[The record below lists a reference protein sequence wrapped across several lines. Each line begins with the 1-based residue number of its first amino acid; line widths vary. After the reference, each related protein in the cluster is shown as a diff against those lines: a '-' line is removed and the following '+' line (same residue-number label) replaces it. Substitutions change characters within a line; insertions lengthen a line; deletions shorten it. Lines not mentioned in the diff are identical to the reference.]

1 MIECEITYS
10 DESLRQFIDHQK
22 VEKTIHRLF
31 SLLELDFYELSLTFV
46 TDKEMRVLNK
56 NYRNIDET
64 TDVLSFSQIE
74 EEDLVVQQEDSV
86 TLLGDIIISVDELRQ
101 NAAYFNEEVDVELMR
116 LVIHGILHLLGWD
129 HTSNEAT
136 EEMLQKQEMLLLK
149 ISKELNS

>member
-1 MIECEITYS
+1 
-10 DESLRQFIDHQK
+10 D
-22 VEKTIHRLF
+22 
-31 SLLELDFYELSLTFV
+31 
-46 TDKEMRVLNK
+46 
-56 NYRNIDET
+56 
-64 TDVLSFSQIE
+64 
-74 EEDLVVQQEDSV
+74 EDLVVQQEDSL

>member
-22 VEKTIHRLF
+22 VEKAVHKLF
-31 SLLELDFYELSLTFV
+31 SLLELDFYELSISFV

-74 EEDLVVQQEDSV
+74 DEDLFVQQEDSL

>member
-22 VEKTIHRLF
+22 VEKAVHKLF
-31 SLLELDFYELSLTFV
+31 SLLELDFYELSISFV

-74 EEDLVVQQEDSV
+74 DEDLFVQQEDSL

-116 LVIHGILHLLGWD
+116 LVIHG
-129 HTSNEAT
+129 
-136 EEMLQKQEMLLLK
+136 
-149 ISKELNS
+149 

>member
-22 VEKTIHRLF
+22 VEKAVHKLF
-31 SLLELDFYELSLTFV
+31 SLLELDFYELSISFV

-74 EEDLVVQQEDSV
+74 DEDLVVQQEDSV